1 MTRDYRK
8 RFEKIFHDCNSV
20 SELLLKFDVSHI
32 NYPEET
38 WPKMKYLFKIL
49 KTFRHSKDL
58 DNDFIAWTYAHAH
71 EVVNAEM
78 ASQWLSNMVHKVSNT
93 KVNRS
98 KFNTN
103 LNNNT
108 DALVDKRD
116 WNQACSNFKEASQ
129 EQRIVRWKLLQ

>member
-78 ASQWLSNMVHKVSNT
+78 ASQWLSNMVHKVSNA

-103 LNNNT
+103 LNTILMFWWISENGIK
-108 DALVDKRD
+108 LVPTSKKHRK
-116 WNQACSNFKEASQ
+116 SKG
-129 EQRIVRWKLLQ
+129 

>member
-103 LNNNT
+103 LNT
-108 DALVDKRD
+108 ILMLWWIREIGIKLVPTSKKHRKSKR
-116 WNQACSNFKEASQ
+116 W
-129 EQRIVRWKLLQ
+129 

>member
-58 DNDFIAWTYAHAH
+58 DNDFIAWTYAHAR

-78 ASQWLSNMVHKVSNT
+78 ASQWLSNMVYKVSNT

-103 LNNNT
+103 LNT
-108 DALVDKRD
+108 ILMLWWIREIGIKLVPTSKKHRKSKG
-116 WNQACSNFKEASQ
+116 W
-129 EQRIVRWKLLQ
+129 

>member
-58 DNDFIAWTYAHAH
+58 DNDFIAWTYAHAR

-103 LNNNT
+103 LNT
-108 DALVDKRD
+108 ILMLWWIREIGIKFVPTSKKHRKSKG
-116 WNQACSNFKEASQ
+116 W
-129 EQRIVRWKLLQ
+129 

>member
-103 LNNNT
+103 LNT
-108 DALVDKRD
+108 ILMLWWIREIGIKLVPTSKKHRK
-116 WNQACSNFKEASQ
+116 SKG
-129 EQRIVRWKLLQ
+129 

>member
-103 LNNNT
+103 LT
-108 DALVDKRD
+108 TILMLWWIREIGIKLVPTSKKHRKSKG
-116 WNQACSNFKEASQ
+116 W
-129 EQRIVRWKLLQ
+129 

>member
-32 NYPEET
+32 NYPEEI

-103 LNNNT
+103 LNIILMLWWIREIGIK
-108 DALVDKRD
+108 LVPTLKKHRK
-116 WNQACSNFKEASQ
+116 SKG
-129 EQRIVRWKLLQ
+129 

>member
-78 ASQWLSNMVHKVSNT
+78 ASQWLSNIVHKVSNT

-103 LNNNT
+103 LNT
-108 DALVDKRD
+108 ILMLWWIR
-116 WNQACSNFKEASQ
+116 
-129 EQRIVRWKLLQ
+129 

>member
-78 ASQWLSNMVHKVSNT
+78 ASQWLSNMIHKVSNT

-98 KFNTN
+98 KLNTK
-103 LNNNT
+103 LNTRLMFWWIRENG
-108 DALVDKRD
+108 
-116 WNQACSNFKEASQ
+116 
-129 EQRIVRWKLLQ
+129 IKLAPTSKKHRKSKGW